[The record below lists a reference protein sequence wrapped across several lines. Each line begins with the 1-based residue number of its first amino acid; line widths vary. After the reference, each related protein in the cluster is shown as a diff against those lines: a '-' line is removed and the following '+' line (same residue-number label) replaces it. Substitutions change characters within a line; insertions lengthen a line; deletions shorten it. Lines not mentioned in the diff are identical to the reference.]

1 MSNNNSQEPKN
12 VLPDLIIPIL
22 AFAFAVYYLTT
33 ITEVPWISQA
43 SAITVSCLLALAI
56 LAFAIRT
63 IVRIKRGQEQIVIGR
78 YLTDKSTQIKRVILL
93 ILTIAYVFLIEPL
106 GFTLTTFAF
115 IFLGIILLSS
125 FSNWKNAAI
134 VSLACS
140 VVGYVVFIYLFQTRF
155 PKGFIE
161 NYLEGLLRYGA

>member
-1 MSNNNSQEPKN
+1 MNNNNAQEPKN

-43 SAITVSCLLALAI
+43 SAMIVSCLLALSI

-63 IVRIKRGQEQIVIGR
+63 IIRIKRGEEQIVIPR
-78 YLTDKSTQIKRVILL
+78 QIAEPSTQLKRVVLL
-93 ILTIAYVFLIEPL
+93 ILTIAYVYLIESL

-115 IFLGIILLSS
+115 IFCGIILLSS
-125 FSNWKNAAI
+125 LANWKNALMVA
-134 VSLACS
+134 LTCATT
-140 VVGYVVFIYLFQTRF
+140 GYVVFIYFFQTRF

-161 NYLEGLLRYGA
+161 NYLEGLL